1 MIEGFFVHPA
11 DLDIIQGSV
20 VVFWLTCA
28 LAVFVVS
35 ITKAGFGGSVG
46 ALAAPIML
54 TVLPAKLALAVL
66 LPLYLLADF
75 WTVYLWRGYALRT
88 LLIWMCGCAIA
99 GQIVGWLI
107 ICYVDDNMLK
117 LIIGAIALMTGA
129 RFYLNQFGLSL
140 VEVAK
145 NQHRKIRKK
154 FKGRAV
160 IWCGL
165 SGLSSFVSLTGGI
178 PVQVFML
185 PMQIQRFFV
194 VGTLAW
200 YFLVINLAKI
210 PFFLQLDWF
219 SVSTL
224 NTSIYLIPLVPA
236 GVFVGRWLN
245 RNISDKLFYHIAHI
259 ALIALGIRLIV
270 TNIAGFG

>member
-1 MIEGFFVHPA
+1 MFEGIFVHPA
-11 DLDIIQGSV
+11 QLDLIQGSV
-20 VVFWLTCA
+20 VVFWFTCA
-28 LAVFVVS
+28 LSVFVVS

-54 TVLPAKLALAVL
+54 TVLPANIALAVL

-75 WTVYLWRGYALRT
+75 WTVFLWRGYALRT
-88 LLIWMCGCAIA
+88 MLLWMCGFAIV

-107 ICYVDDNMLK
+107 IGFVDDNMLK
-117 LIIGAIALMTGA
+117 LIIGGIALFTGA
-129 RFYLNQFGLSL
+129 RFYVNQLGLEL
-140 VEVAK
+140 LKVAK
-145 NQHRKIRKK
+145 HHHRHMREK
-154 FKGRAV
+154 FRGRAV

-178 PVQVFML
+178 PVQVFIL
-185 PMQIQRFFV
+185 PMKIQRFFV

-200 YFLVINLAKI
+200 YFLIINLAKV
-210 PFFLQLDWF
+210 PFFLQLEWF
-219 SVSTL
+219 SSSTIT
-224 NTSIYLIPLVPA
+224 TSLYLIPMVPA

-259 ALIALGIRLIV
+259 ALIALGFRLIL
-270 TNIAGFG
+270 TNI